1 MESKNMSIKK
11 QNNKFL
17 QYIILLSLAVFFMFP
32 LIWMIVS
39 SFKNDSQI
47 FSDISSAKAFMLPAF
62 NNNYFY
68 NYFDCL
74 KQLPILKAMVNSFFY
89 IGVIIVFSLIVN
101 SLAGY
106 GFARLDFPGK
116 KILFTILLSLMII
129 PAQTVMLPLFS
140 IVYKLGWIN
149 SYLGLIIPAIANPFY
164 IFLFRQ
170 TFLGLPKEIE
180 EAAKLDGANQY
191 TIFVKLIMPLAKP
204 IYATVAIMIFVASWN
219 DFVWPVMVISDPSK
233 QTIQMALSSL
243 FSIQPINYGR
253 VMAGLTFVTIPVLII
268 FLTMQKYYVQG
279 IVGSGSKN

>member
-1 MESKNMSIKK
+1 MSIKK
-11 QNNKFL
+11 QNNKFVE
-17 QYIILLSLAVFFMFP
+17 YIILLLLAVFFMFP

-47 FSDISSAKAFMLPAF
+47 FSDISSVKAFILPVF

-74 KQLPILKAMVNSFFY
+74 KQLPILNSMLNSFFY

-149 SYLGLIIPAIANPFY
+149 SYLGLIVPAIANPFY

>member
-1 MESKNMSIKK
+1 MYMKK
-11 QNNKFL
+11 QNNKFV
-17 QYIILLSLAVFFMFP
+17 QYIVLILLAVFFMFP
-32 LIWMIVS
+32 VIWMVVS
-39 SFKNDSQI
+39 SFKNDPQI
-47 FSDISSAKAFMLPAF
+47 LSDISSIKAFILPAF
-62 NNNYFY
+62 SDNYFH
-68 NYFDCL
+68 NYYDCL
-74 KQLPILKAMVNSFFY
+74 KQLPILKSMMNSFFY
-89 IGVIIVFSLIVN
+89 IGVIIIFSLIVN

-116 KILFTILLSLMII
+116 KIIFTILLSLMIV
-129 PAQTVMLPLFS
+129 PAQTIMLPLFS
-140 IVYKLGWIN
+140 IVFKLGWIN
-149 SYLGLIIPAIANPFY
+149 SYLGLIIPVIANPFY

-191 TIFVKLIMPLAKP
+191 TIFVKIIMPLAKP
-204 IYATVAIMIFVASWN
+204 IYATVAIMIFVATWN
-219 DFVWPVMVISDPSK
+219 DFIWPVMVISDPSK

>member
-1 MESKNMSIKK
+1 MSIKK
-11 QNNKFL
+11 QNNKFV
-17 QYIILLSLAVFFMFP
+17 QYIILLLLAVFFMFP

-47 FSDISSAKAFMLPAF
+47 FSDISSVKAFALPAF

-74 KQLPILKAMVNSFFY
+74 KQLPILKSMLNSIFY
-89 IGVIIVFSLIVN
+89 IGVIIIFSLIVN

-116 KILFTILLSLMII
+116 KVLFTILLSLMII
-129 PAQTVMLPLFS
+129 PAQTIMLPLFS

-149 SYLGLIIPAIANPFY
+149 SYLGLIVPVIANPFY

-191 TIFVKLIMPLAKP
+191 IIFVKLIMPLAKP
-204 IYATVAIMIFVASWN
+204 IYATVAIMIFVAMWN

>member
-1 MESKNMSIKK
+1 MSIKK
-11 QNNKFL
+11 QNNKLL
-17 QYIILLSLAVFFMFP
+17 QYIVLLSLAVFFMFP

-47 FSDISSAKAFMLPAF
+47 FSDISSVKAFILPAF

-68 NYFDCL
+68 NYYDCL
-74 KQLPILKAMVNSFFY
+74 KQLPILKSMLNSFFY

-140 IVYKLGWIN
+140 IVFKLGWIN
-149 SYLGLIIPAIANPFY
+149 SYLGLIIPVIANPFY

-204 IYATVAIMIFVASWN
+204 IYATVAIMIFVATWN
-219 DFVWPVMVISDPSK
+219 DFIWPVMVISDPSK

>member
-1 MESKNMSIKK
+1 MKK
-11 QNNKFL
+11 QNNKFI
-17 QYIILLSLAVFFMFP
+17 QYIVLILLAVFFMFP
-32 LIWMIVS
+32 LIWMVVS
-39 SFKNDSQI
+39 SFKNDPQI
-47 FSDISSAKAFMLPAF
+47 FSDITSIKAFILPAF
-62 NNNYFY
+62 SDNYFH
-68 NYFDCL
+68 NYSDCL
-74 KQLPILKAMVNSFFY
+74 KQLPILKSMMNSFFY
-89 IGVIIVFSLIVN
+89 IGVIIIFSLIVN

-116 KILFTILLSLMII
+116 NIIFAILLSLMII

-140 IVYKLGWIN
+140 IVFKLGWIN
-149 SYLGLIIPAIANPFY
+149 SYLGLIIPVIANPFY

-204 IYATVAIMIFVASWN
+204 IYATVAIMIFVATWN
-219 DFVWPVMVISDPSK
+219 DFIWPVMVISDPSK

-243 FSIQPINYGR
+243 FSIQPVNYGR
-253 VMAGLTFVTIPVLII
+253 VMSGLTFVTIPVLII

>member
-1 MESKNMSIKK
+1 MILKSFQILSSIK
-11 QNNKFL
+11 
-17 QYIILLSLAVFFMFP
+17 
-32 LIWMIVS
+32 
-39 SFKNDSQI
+39 
-47 FSDISSAKAFMLPAF
+47 AFILPAF
-62 NNNYFY
+62 NDNYFH
-68 NYFDCL
+68 NYSDCL
-74 KQLPILKAMVNSFFY
+74 KQLPIIKSMINSFFY

-116 KILFTILLSLMII
+116 KYNFYNIISLMIV

-140 IVYKLGWIN
+140 IVFKLGWIN
-149 SYLGLIIPAIANPFY
+149 SYLGLIIPVIANPFY

-204 IYATVAIMIFVASWN
+204 IYATVAIMIFVATWN
-219 DFVWPVMVISDPSK
+219 DFIWPVMVISDPSK

-243 FSIQPINYGR
+243 FSIQPVNYGR

>member
-1 MESKNMSIKK
+1 MRK
-11 QNNKFL
+11 QNNKFI
-17 QYIILLSLAVFFMFP
+17 QYIVLILLAVFFMFP

-47 FSDISSAKAFMLPAF
+47 FSDISSIKAFVLPAF
-62 NNNYFY
+62 SSNYFY
-68 NYFDCL
+68 NYSDCL
-74 KQLPILKAMVNSFFY
+74 KQLPILKSMINSFFY
-89 IGVIIVFSLIVN
+89 IGVIIIFSLIVN

-149 SYLGLIIPAIANPFY
+149 SYLGLIVPAIANPFY

-204 IYATVAIMIFVASWN
+204 IYATVAIMIFVATWN

-243 FSIQPINYGR
+243 FSIQPVNYGR

>member
-1 MESKNMSIKK
+1 MSIKK
-11 QNNKFL
+11 QNNKFV
-17 QYIILLSLAVFFMFP
+17 QYIILLLLAVFFMFP

-47 FSDISSAKAFMLPAF
+47 FSDISSVKAFALPAF

-74 KQLPILKAMVNSFFY
+74 KQLPILKSMLNSFFY
-89 IGVIIVFSLIVN
+89 IGVIIIFSLIVN

-129 PAQTVMLPLFS
+129 PAQTIMLPLFS

-149 SYLGLIIPAIANPFY
+149 SYLGLIIPVIANPFY

-204 IYATVAIMIFVASWN
+204 IYATVAIMIFVATWN

-243 FSIQPINYGR
+243 FSIQPVNYGR

>member
-1 MESKNMSIKK
+1 MSIKK
-11 QNNKFL
+11 QNNRFV
-17 QYIILLSLAVFFMFP
+17 QYIILLLLAVFFMFP

-47 FSDISSAKAFMLPAF
+47 FSDISSVKAFALPAF

-74 KQLPILKAMVNSFFY
+74 KQLPIIKSMINSFFY
-89 IGVIIVFSLIVN
+89 IGVIIIFSLIVN

-129 PAQTVMLPLFS
+129 PAQTIMLPLFS

-149 SYLGLIIPAIANPFY
+149 SYLGLIIPVIANPFY

-204 IYATVAIMIFVASWN
+204 IYATVAIMIFVATWN

-243 FSIQPINYGR
+243 FSIQPVNYGR

>member
-1 MESKNMSIKK
+1 MKK
-11 QNNKFL
+11 QNNKFI
-17 QYIILLSLAVFFMFP
+17 QYIVLILLAVFFMFP
-32 LIWMIVS
+32 LIWMVVS
-39 SFKNDSQI
+39 SFKNDPQI
-47 FSDISSAKAFMLPAF
+47 LSDISSVKAFILPAF
-62 NNNYFY
+62 SDNYFH
-68 NYFDCL
+68 NYSDCL
-74 KQLPILKAMVNSFFY
+74 KQLPILKSMMNSFFY
-89 IGVIIVFSLIVN
+89 IGVIIIFSLIVN

-116 KILFTILLSLMII
+116 KIIFTILLSLMII

-140 IVYKLGWIN
+140 IVFKLGWIN

-204 IYATVAIMIFVASWN
+204 IYATVAIMIFVATWN
-219 DFVWPVMVISDPSK
+219 DFIWPVMVISDPSK

-243 FSIQPINYGR
+243 FSIQPVNYGR
-253 VMAGLTFVTIPVLII
+253 VMSGLTFVTIPVLII

>member
-1 MESKNMSIKK
+1 MSIKK
-11 QNNKFL
+11 QNNKPV
-17 QYIILLSLAVFFMFP
+17 QYVILLLLAVFFMFP

-47 FSDISSAKAFMLPAF
+47 FSDISSIKAFILPAF
-62 NNNYFY
+62 NDNYFY

-74 KQLPILKAMVNSFFY
+74 KQLPILKSMINSFLY
-89 IGVIIVFSLIVN
+89 IGVIIIFSLIIN

-106 GFARLDFPGK
+106 GFARLEFPGK

-129 PAQTVMLPLFS
+129 PAQTIMLPLFS

-149 SYLGLIIPAIANPFY
+149 SYLGLIIPVIANPFY

-204 IYATVAIMIFVASWN
+204 IYATVAIMIFVAMWN

>member
-1 MESKNMSIKK
+1 MRK
-11 QNNKFL
+11 QNNKFI
-17 QYIILLSLAVFFMFP
+17 QYIVLILLAVFFMFP

-47 FSDISSAKAFMLPAF
+47 FSDISSIKAFVLPAF
-62 NNNYFY
+62 SSNYLY
-68 NYFDCL
+68 NYSDCL
-74 KQLPILKAMVNSFFY
+74 KQLPILKSMINSFFY
-89 IGVIIVFSLIVN
+89 IGVIIIFSLIVN

-116 KILFTILLSLMII
+116 NILFTILLSLMII

-149 SYLGLIIPAIANPFY
+149 SYLGLIVPAIANPFY

-204 IYATVAIMIFVASWN
+204 IYATVAIMIFVATWN

-243 FSIQPINYGR
+243 FSIQPVNYGR

>member
-1 MESKNMSIKK
+1 MYMKK
-11 QNNKFL
+11 QNNKFV
-17 QYIILLSLAVFFMFP
+17 QYIVLILLAVFFMFP
-32 LIWMIVS
+32 VIWMVVS
-39 SFKNDSQI
+39 SFKNDPQI
-47 FSDISSAKAFMLPAF
+47 LSDISSIKAFILPAF
-62 NNNYFY
+62 SDNYFH
-68 NYFDCL
+68 NYYDCL
-74 KQLPILKAMVNSFFY
+74 KQLPILKSMMNSFFY
-89 IGVIIVFSLIVN
+89 IGVIIIFSLIVN
-101 SLAGY
+101 SLAGF

-116 KILFTILLSLMII
+116 KIIFTILLSLMIV
-129 PAQTVMLPLFS
+129 PAQTIMLPLFS
-140 IVYKLGWIN
+140 IVFKLGWIN
-149 SYLGLIIPAIANPFY
+149 SYLGLIIPVIANPFY

-191 TIFVKLIMPLAKP
+191 TIFVKIIMPLVKP
-204 IYATVAIMIFVASWN
+204 IYATVAIMIFVATWN
-219 DFVWPVMVISDPSK
+219 DFIWPVMVISDPSK